1 MAKQIV
7 NVGTAANSGGGDPLR
22 TAFTKIN
29 ENFTELYGK
38 VVILEGGG
46 VAIQRDAQG
55 SIFGDDSTLLVDGVN
70 STIPASVLEGT
81 ATINVTGNAT
91 GAHAGTLD
99 GDLTGSVFG
108 DDSTVLVD
116 GNNNKIVGAVDTT
129 SLRTSEFKITLG
141 RSAGETNQG
150 NLTVA
155 VGYEAGQENQGVSAV
170 AVGSNAGESNQ
181 GQEAVA
187 IGEEA
192 GNTTQGTHAIAVG
205 YYAGRTTQGVESV
218 AIGKLAGETNQGAN
232 AIAIGEKAGYANQAA
247 NSIVINATGTEVYNF
262 GASSLVI
269 TPIRSAAMTTI
280 LGYDA
285 GTGEV
290 THNAAIP
297 GYISLA
303 DLKTE
308 VAASADFAA
317 FKVRIAAL

>member
-70 STIPASVLEGT
+70 S
-81 ATINVTGNAT
+81 
-91 GAHAGTLD
+91 
-99 GDLTGSVFG
+99 
-108 DDSTVLVD
+108 
-116 GNNNKIVGAVDTT
+116 KIVGTVDTA
-129 SLRTSEFKITLG
+129 S
-141 RSAGETNQG
+141 
-150 NLTVA
+150 LTV
-155 VGYEAGQENQGVSAV
+155 NSI
-170 AVGSNAGESNQ
+170 N
-181 GQEAVA
+181 VA
-187 IGEEA
+187 IGLS
-192 GNTTQGTHAIAVG
+192 
-205 YYAGRTTQGVESV
+205 AGRTT
-218 AIGKLAGETNQGAN
+218 QGAN
-232 AIAIGEKAGYANQAA
+232 AIAIGEKAGETNQGAGAIAIGRNAGYANQAA

-269 TPIRSAAMTTI
+269 TPIRSATMTTI